1 MKKKCICCGIEKDI
15 SEYYS
20 HPRTADGHLNKCKEC
35 CKKQNKDNREKHLEY
50 YREYDRNRKAK
61 ANYTSGG
68 MNMFEKEAED
78 SFKCKKVLYKW
89 ETDKHSYIDGFKDGA
104 EFGYNKANE
113 WHNLQ
118 ENPTDL
124 PKCEENEQIIFY
136 VKEWIESIQKYRT
149 HYCLGFYKKAFLHD
163 DVKVFVEKS
172 RGYENEHLP
181 ISVLRWRKLE
191 KWESE

>member
-1 MKKKCICCGIEKDI
+1 
-15 SEYYS
+15 
-20 HPRTADGHLNKCKEC
+20 
-35 CKKQNKDNREKHLEY
+35 
-50 YREYDRNRKAK
+50 
-61 ANYTSGG
+61 
-68 MNMFEKEAED
+68 MFEKEAEKYATVD
-78 SFKCKKVLYKW
+78 LPDGYTKIDYQKKADWQK
-89 ETDKHSYIDGFKDGA
+89 GA
-104 EFGYNKANE
+104 EFGYNKANK
-113 WHNLQ
+113 WHDLQ

-149 HYCLGFYKKAFLHD
+149 HYSLGFYKKAFLHD